1 MSTVNRRTAY
11 LHPVRLFPRGS
22 AMFGYAYLLNL
33 VIPAAFLTLEPNI
46 RLVIIG
52 AVAIL
57 AFAVIYVLSFWAG
70 YRMTILCIALEIAMM
85 VAMTLVLSPGYI
97 SMFFYPAALLGT
109 LKRPH
114 MQRGLAILIFA
125 GLAVLLIPIQIHHEH
140 VITPYWAMMGSGVLV
155 AMATTYGNY
164 MQAERARSQAAL
176 RRANDEIERLAQIA
190 ERERITQDLHD
201 VMGHDL
207 SIITLKSQLLERLID
222 HDADRARQEAHD
234 IQVAARQALTR
245 VREYIAAVRE
255 PSLLDEWRDA
265 QRLIRTAGMECASD
279 PDENLPDTRCEQ
291 SRALAMS
298 LREAVTNAVRHSHA
312 HRVALYWQEQSG
324 SLEVRVED
332 DGQGM
337 LPANGQ
343 RHAELSREDT
353 GAPERQGNGINGI
366 RARLSAVGGQVFIW
380 SNGAWLSPSAPGA
393 QAPSTDRGTV
403 VTMRVPWPATKC
415 EGVSS

>member
-1 MSTVNRRTAY
+1 MESLARQM
-11 LHPVRLFPRGS
+11 HPSRLFPPGTAR
-22 AMFGYAYLLNL
+22 FGYTYLLNL
-33 VIPAAFLTLEPNI
+33 IIPTAFLTLLPSTGLMLAGGGAIVLFGLIYI
-46 RLVIIG
+46 RSYWV
-52 AVAIL
+52 
-57 AFAVIYVLSFWAG
+57 G
-70 YRMTILCIALEIAMM
+70 YRGKILCIAAEAAIMIAMS
-85 VAMTLVLSPGYI
+85 VVLSPGYI
-97 SMFFYPAALLGT
+97 SMFFFPAPQLGVLEKT
-109 LKRPH
+109 DMR
-114 MQRGLAILIFA
+114 RGLATLIVS
-125 GLAVLLIPIQIHHEH
+125 GLAGLLIPAAVRHEH
-140 VITPYWAMMGSGVLV
+140 ILFPYWAMMGAGVLI
-155 AMATTYGNY
+155 AIATTHGVYW
-164 MQAERARSQAAL
+164 QTERNRSQAAL

-222 HDADRARQEAHD
+222 HDRDRARQEARD

-255 PSLLDEWRDA
+255 PSLLEEWRDA

-312 HRVALYWQEQSG
+312 SRVALYWQEQNG
-324 SLEVRVED
+324 SLEIRVED

-337 LPANGQ
+337 LPVSGQ
-343 RHAELSREDT
+343 RHAGPSSEDLET
-353 GAPERQGNGINGI
+353 PERQGNGINGI
-366 RARLSAVGGQVFIW
+366 RARLSAVGGQIFIW
-380 SNGAWLSPSAPGA
+380 SNGTWLSPPVPGA
-393 QAPSTDRGTV
+393 QTSFGSRGTV
-403 VTMRVPWPATKC
+403 ITMRVPWPAPRC